1 MHRRGHTKL
10 ARSLACR
17 LALASGMLA
26 AEAVAQTPERGTL
39 ESESPESETP
49 ETSIAPAAP
58 SAPPAPPQMP
68 PGSAPSDSF
77 FAPEEGLRFSEF
89 ESLSSPSEEPEG
101 PRLDIYG
108 FMDFTYFH
116 VLADDESTW
125 PELLQPN
132 PSFYVGHV
140 NVYFNSKISTLWRS
154 LLEVRFTYLPQGKE
168 TINPDGTTTLFD
180 ATGPDRTEG
189 NVSLPWGGINLE
201 RAWLEYEPYASLAIR
216 AGSWL
221 TPYGFYNDDH
231 GTPTILSLHRPFI
244 IADQPFPERQAG
256 LHVHG
261 KVAVGWLDFGYDV
274 TLSNG
279 RGPLDQF
286 NDWDTNKALGG
297 RLSLDARQVGELH
310 LGVAAYTGRYT
321 AARRRYSLIVVD
333 EQPALDVQTQVDTSY
348 RELSLGGEAR
358 YRLDGFMIQGEIM
371 MNEAVYDEGK
381 RAPLQ
386 ELTSREAF
394 AADYR
399 RWGYYVLT
407 GYTLPWL
414 NLTPFVLHE
423 YYNYTNWSILPPVV
437 TLSTGVNLRPTPGVT
452 LKASFMTAIFS
463 GRGSTG
469 FGNDPGRFIAAQAAW
484 AF

>member
-1 MHRRGHTKL
+1 VRHRRRWMHAGT
-10 ARSLACR
+10 LACR
-17 LALASGMLA
+17 LMLASQGLA
-26 AEAVAQTPERGTL
+26 AGVFAQTPVE
-39 ESESPESETP
+39 ETP
-49 ETSIAPAAP
+49 PAAP
-58 SAPPAPPQMP
+58 QPPPAPSPVP
-68 PGSAPSDSF
+68 PPVAPATPSRTPDAASFTDGFSSSDGEF
-77 FAPEEGLRFSEF
+77 RFEELG
-89 ESLSSPSEEPEG
+89 SLSSMSEESEG
-101 PRLDIYG
+101 PQLDIYG

-125 PELLQPN
+125 PELLQPK

-140 NVYFNSKISTLWRS
+140 NVYFNSKISTFWRS

-168 TINPDGTTTLFD
+168 TINPDGTTTVFD
-180 ATGPDRTEG
+180 ATAPDRTEG
-189 NVSLPWGGINLE
+189 NIPIPWGGVNLE
-201 RAWLEYEPYASLAIR
+201 RAWLEYHPHALLAIR

-221 TPYGFYNDDH
+221 TPYGFFNDDH

-261 KVAVGWLDFGYDV
+261 KLAVGWLDFGYDL

-286 NDWDTNKALGG
+286 NDWDSNKAIGG
-297 RLSLDARQVGELH
+297 RLSLDTRQFGELH
-310 LGVAAYTGRYT
+310 LGVAAYAGRYT
-321 AARRRYSLIVVD
+321 AARRRYSLTQVD
-333 EQPALDVQTQVDTSY
+333 ERPALDVQTQVDTSY
-348 RELSLGGEAR
+348 RELSMGGEAR
-358 YRLDGFMIQGEIM
+358 YRLDEFMIQGEIM

-414 NLTPFVLHE
+414 NLTPFILHE
-423 YYNYTNWSILPPVV
+423 YYNYANWSILPPVV
-437 TLSTGVNLRPTPGVT
+437 TLSAGVNLRPTPGVT
-452 LKASFMTAIFS
+452 LKASYMTAIFS

-469 FGNDPGRFIAAQAAW
+469 FGSDPGRFIAAQAAW